1 MCNKKPIFF
10 VIYFIIINKNIIF
23 ATEQKKEMVIT
34 ELIFN
39 DFKQGIIDSLY
50 AEAWSS
56 LMAYAAR
63 ALGDKYAMMAEDC
76 VQEAIVKAYE
86 TRHTFSSPFQMKAF
100 LFTCVHNQC
109 ISLLRKTGT
118 HDRYLENISAD
129 AVEPEI
135 SAALIEQETLDLLHA
150 AIDELPEELRQVF
163 ELNFEQGLRNAEAA
177 RLMSLSLNGFNKRKA
192 KMISLLRNK
201 FHDNDTMLL
210 FITLLMT

>member
-1 MCNKKPIFF
+1 MDIRES
-10 VIYFIIINKNIIF
+10 
-23 ATEQKKEMVIT
+23 TLKEFQEGRIESFYM
-34 ELIFN
+34 ELYP
-39 DFKQGIIDSLY
+39 SLLSY
-50 AEAWSS
+50 A
-56 LMAYAAR
+56 R
-63 ALGDKYAMMAEDC
+63 RVLGPEHEFLAEDC

>member
-1 MCNKKPIFF
+1 MEEVFDF
-10 VIYFIIINKNIIF
+10 VRARVPWCYGC
-23 ATEQKKEMVIT
+23 EMVP
-34 ELIFN
+34 
-39 DFKQGIIDSLY
+39 Q
-50 AEAWSS
+50 
-56 LMAYAAR
+56 AA
-63 ALGDKYAMMAEDC
+63 
-76 VQEAIVKAYE
+76 V
-86 TRHTFSSPFQMKAF
+86 
-100 LFTCVHNQC
+100 
-109 ISLLRKTGT
+109 LLSA